1 MKWKM
6 VLCIV
11 LSVLL
16 IIPAMQ
22 VPVRAAQQP
31 VLGVALTEGDLPVY
45 AQPQPDSPVVTT
57 TLSGQWVVILAA
69 EGEWYQ
75 VSYNLQTGYLPQQ
88 SIQLRTVENV
98 ELGFGE
104 VCVPSVNLRQG
115 PSTDYRVSTVA
126 QSGDRCYILGIN
138 QGWYKVLYGG
148 KVAYIRSDYLNLTE
162 IPYENLESPLSPQF
176 FRWGEPMEDP
186 VQALTSELLQSAIW
200 GADGSVVVSQDTM
213 EQMQQVS
220 PGRAA
225 LWKAILH
232 SWSKINQ
239 QFEIG
244 ITQLPEGLP
253 QDNSLCIMVFGYA
266 LNSDGTPARELI
278 HRLEVA
284 LSAAQQY
291 PNAYILCTGG
301 GTAEN
306 SSATEAGVMADWLVA
321 QGIAPERI
329 LQENRSMST
338 TANAQRSFALLK
350 NYPQIQSLALV
361 SSDYHIRRC
370 AVVFET
376 VSLYQSACAGRKPVE
391 VLAIASYPEQGSS
404 ESLRSQAR
412 EIARITSVPF

>member
-16 IIPAMQ
+16 VIPAMQ

-45 AQPQPDSPVVTT
+45 AQPQPNSPVVAT
-57 TLSGQWVVILAA
+57 TLSGQWVVILAE

-88 SIQLRTVENV
+88 SIRLRTAENV

-104 VCVPSVNLRQG
+104 VCAPSVNLRQG

-176 FRWGEPMEDP
+176 FRWGESIEDP
-186 VQALTSELLQSAIW
+186 VQALASELLQSAIW

-213 EQMQQVS
+213 ERMQQAS

-225 LWKAILH
+225 LWKAILR
-232 SWSKINQ
+232 SWSRINQ
-239 QFEIG
+239 QYEIG

-253 QDNSLCIMVFGYA
+253 QDNSLCIVVFGYA

-329 LQENRSMST
+329 LQETRSLST

-376 VSLYQSACAGRKPVE
+376 ASLYLSACAGRKPVE
-391 VLAIASYPEQGSS
+391 VLAFASYPEQGSS

-412 EIARITSVPF
+412 EIARITGVPF